1 MALLWNLLFFLNFQ
15 VAIFFMMLTMH
26 LDFSIFSYDIK
37 LWQMEKH
44 SQYHFLFTF
53 GCHFSTTMITL
64 YFRLKLVLLSSRR
77 FILRCLPILR
87 HFMVHSWFLMKLKF
101 DKQWPPYKILERV
114 KVGKWKRIDFVFIF
128 MTFFGG
134 GGGVK

>member
-37 LWQMEKH
+37 LWRMGKH

-64 YFRLKLVLLSSRR
+64 YFRLKLVLLSSGR

-128 MTFFGG
+128 MTFFRGG
-134 GGGVK
+134 RGVK

>member
-1 MALLWNLLFFLNFQ
+1 MELTFFLELSSGHLFHDVNS
-15 VAIFFMMLTMH
+15 ASWFFH
-26 LDFSIFSYDIK
+26 LSYDIK
-37 LWQMEKH
+37 LWWMEKH

-53 GCHFSTTMITL
+53 GCHFSTTVITL
-64 YFRLKLVLLSSRR
+64 YFRPKLVLLSSGR
-77 FILRCLPILR
+77 FILCCLLILR

-114 KVGKWKRIDFVFIF
+114 KVGKWKRIDCVCIFI
-128 MTFFGG
+128 TLCEV